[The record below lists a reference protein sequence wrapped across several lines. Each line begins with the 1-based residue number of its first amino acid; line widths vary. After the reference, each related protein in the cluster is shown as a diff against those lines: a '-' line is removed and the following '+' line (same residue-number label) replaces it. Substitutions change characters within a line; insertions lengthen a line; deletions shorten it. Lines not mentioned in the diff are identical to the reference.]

1 MKKTVLAVAL
11 FIALGGNAIAQS
23 AYESSSA
30 TTNRSATRLSR
41 DSSSS
46 QDYRITRT
54 VGFGTLGLEYA
65 LSRKNFTGGPL
76 VDDSRRIWAWEQS
89 GFTNETSAGNQGL
102 PSKIEWNV
110 LPYARVNIKWENG
123 ATPGKPIYLDDL
135 SKRMPKFSYEHI
147 SHAGGERVFGKPFAI
162 HDAYLPF
169 LVSILRAKQLYVIAV
184 HDLGLKATQGG
195 VIAPNIEQ
203 TKQKLFARLDELFQD
218 HEDNR
223 DGIIINYKLIHR
235 HKCSNL
241 DYFERSQ
248 FTPVRDSL
256 VKKKQIPEG
265 NWVVSGNEIIEIK
278 RSPDPSSFEPTGRK
292 LTREQTDIIFASMRE
307 LRNKRLAECGG
318 VELPAFIFDL
328 NWPKL
333 TECQIPTPVSLER
346 GETKVRC
353 GSENL
358 GSITFDLDAK
368 EMLAGGRKWFSQDTI
383 EGIKMELAEAV
394 AATDSKSM
402 STQRESSKE
411 ESRRSSGV
419 ITPR

>member
-1 MKKTVLAVAL
+1 
-11 FIALGGNAIAQS
+11 
-23 AYESSSA
+23 
-30 TTNRSATRLSR
+30 
-41 DSSSS
+41 
-46 QDYRITRT
+46 
-54 VGFGTLGLEYA
+54 
-65 LSRKNFTGGPL
+65 
-76 VDDSRRIWAWEQS
+76 
-89 GFTNETSAGNQGL
+89 
-102 PSKIEWNV
+102 
-110 LPYARVNIKWENG
+110 
-123 ATPGKPIYLDDL
+123 
-135 SKRMPKFSYEHI
+135 MPKFTYEHI
-147 SHAGGERVFGKPFAI
+147 SHVGGERVFGKPYVI

-169 LVSILRAKQLYVIAV
+169 LVAILAAKQLYVIAV
-184 HDLGLKATQGG
+184 HDLGLRATRDG
-195 VIAPNIEQ
+195 VVTSNIEQ
-203 TKQKLFARLDELFQD
+203 TKQKLFARLDELLQD

-223 DGIIINYKLIHR
+223 DGISINYKLIHR
-235 HKCSNL
+235 HECYDL
-241 DYFERSQ
+241 DYFEKRQ
-248 FTPVRDSL
+248 FSPVRDSL

-278 RSPDPSSFEPTGRK
+278 ISPPSSFEPTGRK
-292 LTREQTDIIFASMRE
+292 LTREQTDLIFASMRE

-346 GETKVRC
+346 DETKVRC

-358 GSITFDLDAK
+358 GGITLDLEAK

-411 ESRRSSGV
+411 KSRRSSAV
-419 ITPR
+419 IAPR